1 MPFNKLLTLAADSI
15 IYSTVRMLMSAA
27 VLNKNPLVSTAGED
41 RSLSEIQRFASRPQ
55 FTVRHTVTAG
65 CEFQPHSHSAFTVTA
80 VLAGRMAAKIGER
93 AFELSG
99 GEVALTNVGQSH
111 SAHALEVEFVSI
123 GVSPVL
129 VNELVSEIGL
139 MRTSADIVFRCS
151 VITDETLTRLAR
163 AMVSELSAE
172 QLGHAAMLDALVRQV
187 VIHLLRCHLTVR
199 ASDQIEL
206 SRAGPVDR
214 RLRRAIEFMHDNF
227 GREIAV
233 EEIASAAYLSEY
245 HFARFF
251 KQISGVTPHV
261 YLANLRLERARKL
274 LAETALP
281 ISEIA
286 SLVGYQ
292 SQSHFTKMFKSV
304 TGVTPRAYR
313 EAAK

>member
-1 MPFNKLLTLAADSI
+1 MK
-15 IYSTVRMLMSAA
+15 SAA
-27 VLNKNPLVSTAGED
+27 VLNKSPVASTAVED
-41 RSLSEIQRFASRPQ
+41 GSLIEVQRFVSRPQ

-65 CEFQPHSHSAFTVTA
+65 CEFQLHAHSAFTVTA
-80 VLAGRMAAKIGER
+80 VLAGRIAVTLGER
-93 AFELSG
+93 TFDLSG
-99 GEVALTNVGQSH
+99 GEVSFTNVGQSH

-129 VNELVSEIGL
+129 VNELVTEIGL
-139 MRTSADIVFRCS
+139 MRTSADIVFRAS
-151 VITDETLTRLAR
+151 VTTDETIAQLAR
-163 AMVSELSAE
+163 AIVGEISAE
-172 QLGHAAMLDALVRQV
+172 QLGHAAMLDALVRQI
-187 VIHLLRCHLTVR
+187 VIQLLRCHLTVR
-199 ASDQIEL
+199 KSDQIEL

-214 RLRRAIEFMHDNF
+214 RLRRAVEFMHDNY

-261 YLANLRLERARKL
+261 YLANLRMERARKL
-274 LAETALP
+274 LAETALS

-286 SLVGYQ
+286 SVVGYH

>member
-1 MPFNKLLTLAADSI
+1 MK
-15 IYSTVRMLMSAA
+15 SAA
-27 VLNKNPLVSTAGED
+27 VVNKSQVASSAGED
-41 RSLSEIQRFASRPQ
+41 RSLSEAQRFVSRPQ

-65 CEFQPHSHSAFTVTA
+65 CEFQPHAHSAFTVTA
-80 VLAGRMAAKIGER
+80 VLAGRMAAMIGER
-93 AFELSG
+93 TFDLSSE
-99 GEVALTNVGQSH
+99 EVSLTNVGQSH
-111 SAHALEVEFVSI
+111 SAHALEIEFVSI
-123 GVSPVL
+123 GVRPVL
-129 VNELVSEIGL
+129 VNELVTEIGL
-139 MRTSADIVFRCS
+139 MRTSADIVFRDS
-151 VITDETLTRLAR
+151 VTTDETITRLAR
-163 AMVSELSAE
+163 AIVGEISAE
-172 QLGHAAMLDALVRQV
+172 QLGHAAMLDALVRQI

-199 ASDQIEL
+199 KSDQIEL

-245 HFARFF
+245 HFARSF

-261 YLANLRLERARKL
+261 YLANLRMERARTL
-274 LAETALP
+274 LAETTLP

-286 SLVGYQ
+286 SVVGYH
-292 SQSHFTKMFKSV
+292 SQSHFTKMFKAV

>member
-1 MPFNKLLTLAADSI
+1 MKT
-15 IYSTVRMLMSAA
+15 AA
-27 VLNKNPLVSTAGED
+27 VLNKSPLASAARED
-41 RSLSEIQRFASRPQ
+41 HILSEVQRFVSRPQ
-55 FTVRHTVTAG
+55 FAVRHTVTAG
-65 CEFQPHSHSAFTVTA
+65 CEFQPHSHLTFTVTA
-80 VLAGRMAAKIGER
+80 VLAGRMATRIGEC
-93 AFELSG
+93 AYEVSA

-129 VNELVSEIGL
+129 VNELVAEIGL
-139 MRTSADIVFRCS
+139 MRTSADVVFRGS
-151 VITDETLTRLAR
+151 VITDETITRLAR
-163 AMVSELSAE
+163 AMVSEISAE
-172 QLGHAAMLDALVRQV
+172 QVGHAAMLDTLVRQI
-187 VIHLLRCHLTVR
+187 VIHLLRYHLTVR
-199 ASDQIEL
+199 KSDQIEL

-245 HFARFF
+245 HFARLF

-274 LAETALP
+274 LAETTLP
-281 ISEIA
+281 ISEVA
-286 SLVGYQ
+286 SVVGYQ

-304 TGVTPRAYR
+304 TGVTPRVYR
-313 EAAK
+313 ESSRQ

>member
-1 MPFNKLLTLAADSI
+1 
-15 IYSTVRMLMSAA
+15 MSAA
-27 VLNKNPLVSTAGED
+27 AHDQTPLTTPAGED
-41 RSLSEIQRFASRPQ
+41 RSVADVQRFAFRPH
-55 FTVRHTVTAG
+55 FTVRHTATAG
-65 CEFQPHSHSAFTVTA
+65 CEFQPHSHSAFTVT
-80 VLAGRMAAKIGER
+80 VLLAGQMTATIGGCIL
-93 AFELSG
+93 ELSAG
-99 GEVALTNVGQSH
+99 NVALTNVGQSH
-111 SAHALEVEFVSI
+111 SGQAVEVEFVSI

-129 VNELVSEIGL
+129 VNELVAEVGL
-139 MRTSADIVFRCS
+139 TRLSADIVFRQS
-151 VITDETLTRLAR
+151 LITDETLTRFAR
-163 AMVSELSAE
+163 EIVSEMTAE
-172 QLGHAAMLDALVRQV
+172 QVGSSIMLDALVRQL

-199 ASDQIEL
+199 KSDQIEL

-227 GREIAV
+227 GREIPL
-233 EEIASAAYLSEY
+233 EEIAAAAYLSEY

-251 KQISGVTPHV
+251 KQISGLTPHV

-286 SLVGYQ
+286 SMVGYQ

>member
-1 MPFNKLLTLAADSI
+1 
-15 IYSTVRMLMSAA
+15 MSAA
-27 VLNKNPLVSTAGED
+27 AHKDHTLITQAAED
-41 RSLSEIQRFASRPQ
+41 RGFGEIQRFALRPQ
-55 FTVRHTVTAG
+55 FTVRHTATSA
-65 CEFQPHSHSAFTVTA
+65 CEFQPHAHSVFTVTA
-80 VLAGRMAAKIGER
+80 VLAGRMTATIAGCMLDLAAGN
-93 AFELSG
+93 
-99 GEVALTNVGQSH
+99 VALTNVGQSH
-111 SAHALEVEFVSI
+111 SAHAVDVEFVSI
-123 GVSPVL
+123 GISPVL
-129 VNELVSEIGL
+129 VNELVAEIGL
-139 MRTSADIVFRCS
+139 MRTSADICFRS
-151 VITDETLTRLAR
+151 NLVIDETLTGFAR
-163 AMVSELSAE
+163 AIVSEMAVE
-172 QLGHAAMLDALVRQV
+172 QVGSSIMLDALVRQL

-199 ASDQIEL
+199 KSDHIEL

-233 EEIASAAYLSEY
+233 EEIAAAAYLSEY

-274 LAETALP
+274 LVETALP

-286 SLVGYQ
+286 SMVGYQ

-313 EAAK
+313 EATK

>member
-1 MPFNKLLTLAADSI
+1 
-15 IYSTVRMLMSAA
+15 MLMSAA
-27 VLNKNPLVSTAGED
+27 VPKENQIKLAPMED
-41 RSLSEIQRFASRPQ
+41 RSIREIQRFALRPQ
-55 FTVRHTVTAG
+55 FSVRHTITAG
-65 CEFQPHSHSAFTVTA
+65 CDFQPHAHSAFTVTA
-80 VLAGRMAAKIGER
+80 VLGGRLAATIGDREI
-93 AFELSG
+93 ELIDG
-99 GEVALTNVGQSH
+99 AIALTNAGQNH
-111 SAHALEVEFVSI
+111 SAHGLQVEFVSI

-129 VNELVSEIGL
+129 VNELVAEIGL
-139 MRTSADIVFRCS
+139 MRTSAEIVFDRS
-151 VITDETLTRLAR
+151 VVVDETLAGLAR
-163 AMVSELSAE
+163 ATLSELSGE
-172 QLGHAAMLDALVRQV
+172 QVGRGPMLDALVRQV
-187 VIHLLRCHLTVR
+187 VIHLLRCHFTVR
-199 ASDQIEL
+199 KSDQIEL

-233 EEIASAAYLSEY
+233 EEIAAAAYLSEY
-245 HFARFF
+245 HFARLF

-304 TGVTPRAYR
+304 TGVTPRVYR
-313 EAAK
+313 EAAR

>member
-1 MPFNKLLTLAADSI
+1 
-15 IYSTVRMLMSAA
+15 MSAPRHKEKPPA
-27 VLNKNPLVSTAGED
+27 IPEGED
-41 RSLSEIQRFASRPQ
+41 RGLGEVQRFTSRPQ
-55 FTVRHTVTAG
+55 YLVRHTVTAG

-80 VLAGRMAAKIGER
+80 VLAGRMAATIGER
-93 AFELSG
+93 TFELSG
-99 GEVALTNVGQSH
+99 GDVALTNVGQVH
-111 SAHALEVEFVSI
+111 SADALELEFVSI

-129 VNELVSEIGL
+129 VNELVNDIGL
-139 MRTSADIVFRCS
+139 MRTSADIVFRS
-151 VITDETLTRLAR
+151 SLVTDDTLTRFAR
-163 AMVSELSAE
+163 AVVHEMTAE
-172 QLGHAAMLDALVRQV
+172 QVGHEAMLDALVHQV
-187 VIHLLRCHLTVR
+187 VIHLLRRHLTVR
-199 ASDQIEL
+199 KSDQIEL

-251 KQISGVTPHV
+251 KHISGVTPHV